1 MTGPPSTIVWTCRG
15 CGREI
20 LVPGT
25 CGGMQTACP
34 RCGTRQLVPR
44 SAATPPPSRPRV
56 NASPGQSTAAVTRPG
71 TAMLPTR
78 WLTALLVPGRSRR
91 IAIGG
96 GVAVA
101 TLVVFASALVFGG
114 RRTSKPNRPAPAE
127 RADVETT
134 GTDARPDRRSQ
145 ESAAAAADS
154 AGHDAEGGTGAAS
167 LVRTLPPPHRPE
179 ELLAGLGALD
189 EAMRKL
195 DPDDPAAERRAA
207 LLRLRMYRFLCGLS
221 ESDLVGDDRLD
232 EEALAAADICR
243 RLGRLTHAP
252 ENPGLPADDHAR
264 ARRGAAA
271 GNLASG
277 VGSLVRAVDG
287 WMDDSDAANIDALGH
302 RRWCLNPPL
311 RRVGFG
317 RTEGWCAMWAH
328 DASGRDPL
336 RLTAV
341 CYPPPGAVP
350 IDMFRPNHAWSV
362 SLNPRLFRRP
372 RPGEIRVTV
381 RDSRDTV
388 LELEKESVETSG
400 YGIDNCIIFR
410 PRDLATTVGRRYDVT
425 VSGVR
430 DHDDRVLNLSYALE
444 FIVR

>member
-1 MTGPPSTIVWTCRG
+1 M
-15 CGREI
+15 
-20 LVPGT
+20 
-25 CGGMQTACP
+25 
-34 RCGTRQLVPR
+34 
-44 SAATPPPSRPRV
+44 AAE
-56 NASPGQSTAAVTRPG
+56 AQPG
-71 TAMLPTR
+71 TAMPPSR
-78 WLTALLVPGRSRR
+78 WLTAALGPG
-91 IAIGG
+91 GG
-96 GVAVA
+96 QRLAMGSGVAVA
-101 TLVVFASALVFGG
+101 TIVVLASAMVFGG
-114 RRTSKPNRPAPAE
+114 RTTSKPNRPAPAE
-127 RADVETT
+127 RAEVERT
-134 GTDARPDRRSQ
+134 GPDSRPDRRSQ
-145 ESAAAAADS
+145 ENTVAAAES
-154 AGHDAEGGTGAAS
+154 AGHDADGATDAAT
-167 LVRTLPPPHRPE
+167 LVRTLPPPHQPE
-179 ELLAGLGALD
+179 ELLAGLGSLD

-195 DPDDPAAERRAA
+195 DPGDPVAERQAA

-221 ESDLVGDDRLD
+221 ESDLVLDDGLD
-232 EEALAAADICR
+232 EEAVAAADICR

-252 ENPGLPADDHAR
+252 ENPGLPADDHAK

-287 WMDDSDAANIDALGH
+287 WMDDSDPANIDALGH

-311 RRVGFG
+311 RLVGFG

-328 DASGRDPL
+328 DASGREPL

-341 CYPPPGAVP
+341 CYPPPGSVP

-381 RDSRDTV
+381 RDSRDAV
-388 LELEKESVETSG
+388 VELEKELVETSG

-410 PRDLATTVGRRYDVT
+410 PRDLATTVGRRYGVT

-430 DHDDRVLNLSYALE
+430 DHDDRVQNLSYSLE
-444 FIVR
+444 FVVR